1 MMVTV
6 VSALLPATIPTGSTP
21 KESFTDSSSSSIKS
35 SGAVN
40 LNVFWVS
47 PDTNTTLDGTPE

>member
-1 MMVTV
+1 MMVTVVSASMMVTV
-6 VSALLPATIPTGSTP
+6 VSALMPATIPSGSTP

-40 LNVFWVS
+40 LNVF
-47 PDTNTTLDGTPE
+47 

>member
-6 VSALLPATIPTGSTP
+6 VSALAPATIPSGSAP
-21 KESFTDSSSSSIKS
+21 KESFTDSSSSIKS